1 MDTPGVGNITSA
13 HYRIAIDG
21 HSVGL
26 ERTRDG
32 NHNLPRATS
41 IVSHNIVGI
50 SSIMSHLDI

>member
-13 HYRIAIDG
+13 NYRIAIDG

-26 ERTRDG
+26 ERTRDR
-32 NHNLPRATS
+32 NHDLPRTS
-41 IVSHNIVGI
+41 ILSHSIVGI